1 MYQKRYRISFE
12 VNLEI
17 TPTSEDAIQDHLEGF
32 KQQLAFDPSLQGISL
47 ESVREITDRQMR
59 LLRALV
65 NTPALFEQFIQG
77 ELHTYIR
84 DDSGFEL
91 AQALLKPAPRD
102 IPGFLQPVI
111 ATLEPEDQAYFEEL
125 GSDLDGENLSD
136 FYEAFRID
144 LEKIEITELT
154 NTTKI

>member
-1 MYQKRYRISFE
+1 MIHKRYRISFE

-17 TPTSEDAIQDHLEGF
+17 TPTSEDTIQDHLEEF

-47 ESVREITDRQMR
+47 ESVREMTDRQMR

-65 NTPALFEQFIQG
+65 NTPALLEQFIQG
-77 ELHTYIR
+77 ELHSYIK

-111 ATLEPEDQAYFEEL
+111 ATLQPKDQAYFEEL

-136 FYEAFRID
+136 FYEAFSID
-144 LEKIEITELT
+144 LENINMTEMTEI
-154 NTTKI
+154 

>member
-1 MYQKRYRISFE
+1 MVHKRYRISFE

-17 TPTSEDAIQDHLEGF
+17 TPTSEDTIQDHLEEF
-32 KQQLAFDPSLQGISL
+32 KQQLAFDPSLKGISL
-47 ESVREITDRQMR
+47 ESVREMTDRQMR

-65 NTPALFEQFIQG
+65 NTPALLEKFIQG
-77 ELHTYIR
+77 ELHTYIN
-84 DDSGFEL
+84 DDAGFEL
-91 AQALLKPAPRD
+91 AALLKPAPRD

-144 LEKIEITELT
+144 LEKIEMIEITE
-154 NTTKI
+154 